1 MTFSFHNFW
10 KKYYLLVW
18 LSALLITGFLGTSI
32 ASYMV
37 SRNQVKASIVDDNL
51 PLTSDNIY
59 SEIQKYILRPTFIA
73 SLMANDTFLRDWAL
87 AGEQDLPAIV
97 RYLHHIKTKY
107 NTITS
112 FLVSNVTRNYY
123 YAGGLLK
130 QIREGDKRDE
140 WFFRVKGMK
149 ENHEISMDP
158 DMSNRDV
165 PTIFVN
171 YKMFDYDGNLLAI
184 TGVGLTLDTIT
195 EMINGIEERF
205 NRSIYFLD
213 STGTIAATGKR
224 TLWTE
229 GSIRELEGISKVAEE
244 ILTEDKN
251 PIKLEYEIRGHQVM
265 LNARYIPELSWY
277 LIVEQDETAI
287 SQPLRHIFIINLC
300 ISAAITLL
308 ILLLVLFSVTRF
320 QRKLEKSA
328 TTDSLTGIMNRQALE
343 QVFTDELLQERKR
356 PLSIVLFDIDA
367 FKHVNDNYGH
377 LAGDKVIQ
385 TIASFV
391 QEIIEHNDI
400 VCRWGGD
407 EFLVL
412 LQNRTTEQALQV
424 AEDLRKQVEEYEF
437 TVDQHAFHVT
447 ISIGI
452 SEHSKGES
460 LTTLFAHADR
470 ALYRA
475 KTEGRNRSIV
485 RS

>member
-1 MTFSFHNFW
+1 MTFNFHNFW

-18 LSALLITGFLGTSI
+18 ISVLLITGFLGTSI
-32 ASYMV
+32 SSYMV
-37 SRNQVKASIVDDNL
+37 SRNQVKARIADDSL
-51 PLTSDNIY
+51 PLASDNIY

-87 AGEQDLPAIV
+87 AGEKDLPALV

-130 QIREGDKRDE
+130 QVKEGEKRDD
-140 WFFRVKGMK
+140 WFFRVKGM
-149 ENHEISMDP
+149 EEHYEISMDP

-171 YKMFDYDGNLLAI
+171 YKMFDYEGNLLGI

-195 EMINGIEERF
+195 QMIHAIEERF

-213 STGTIAATGKR
+213 STGHITATGKR

-229 GSIRELEGISKVAEE
+229 GSIRELEGISSVAEE
-244 ILTEDKN
+244 ILIEDKN
-251 PIKLEYEIRGHQVM
+251 PIKLEYEARGHQVM
-265 LNARYIPELSWY
+265 LYARYIPELSWY
-277 LIVEQDETAI
+277 LIVEQDETAL
-287 SQPLRHIFIINLC
+287 SQPLRKIFIINMGV
-300 ISAAITLL
+300 SAAVTFLV
-308 ILLLVLFSVTRF
+308 LLLVLFFVTRY
-320 QRKLEKSA
+320 QHKLEKSA

-343 QVFTDELLQERKR
+343 HVFTDELLAQRKR
-356 PLSIVLFDIDA
+356 PLSMMLFDIDA
-367 FKHVNDNYGH
+367 FKHVNDTYGH

-385 TIASFV
+385 AIARFV
-391 QEIIEHNDI
+391 QKTVQHNDI

-407 EFLVL
+407 EFLIL
-412 LQNRTTEQALQV
+412 LQNRTAEQALQL
-424 AEDLRKQVEEYEF
+424 AEDLRKRIEEHEF
-437 TVDQHAFHVT
+437 MDTDKSFHVT

-452 SEHSKGES
+452 SEHIKGDS
-460 LTTLFAHADR
+460 LNMFFSHTDR

-475 KTEGRNRSIV
+475 KTEGRNRTVV
-485 RS
+485 RT